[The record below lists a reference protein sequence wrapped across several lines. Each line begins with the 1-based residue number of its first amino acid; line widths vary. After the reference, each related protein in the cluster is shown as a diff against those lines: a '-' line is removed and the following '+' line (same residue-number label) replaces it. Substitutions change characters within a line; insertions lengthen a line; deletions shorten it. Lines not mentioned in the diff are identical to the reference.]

1 MNTSPDFKL
10 PDFNLLKSVLSDE
23 RNALVKIEEEE
34 YVRSI
39 QDAESI
45 LKFISDIVS
54 ELSVLFE
61 QYPSLVGLFNE
72 EYIPFKEFIAR
83 ENIFRIIFLEDCLF
97 PEKEL
102 FFFNQKN
109 DNIAKLLHKYLLL
122 FKEWSQL
129 KEQNHKETQVFIK
142 ENFDFE
148 IKQNQ
153 LKCQC
158 TACTGAYRNELKEII
173 LKKSIELLEQTREVF
188 IQDMQYSLENS
199 SNAFANL
206 KKNIDSQLH
215 KVRYRLRRRAYIN
228 LEGQIKA
235 LLKKNFLPPAEASL
249 HREKKVLE
257 YLKNYLLDEGFNND
271 LVDEKEFKKF
281 FSQLQLNLWRHPNYI
296 LREFQKIIRSLIIFK
311 RKDISGKIL
320 QNYLGEFWIH
330 SQARILKRK
339 IIYHM
344 GPTNSGK
351 TYHAIEAL
359 AQAEKGCYLAPLRL
373 LAAEL
378 FDTMNAKGII
388 TTLLTGE
395 EVIEVEGAT
404 HYSSTI
410 EMARLQERFD
420 CCVID
425 EIQMITD
432 PQRGWAWTRALI
444 NIFAQEIHICGDGS
458 VLDLVRQI
466 VELCGD
472 ALEIKNYER
481 MTELKISNGPISL
494 SQLNR
499 SDALVVFSRRNALKY
514 KRDLESLGFKVSIVY
529 GRLSPEVRREQARKF
544 DNGETDIIVSTDAIA
559 MGMNLPIKRIVFSTL
574 TKFIDSQEIPISK
587 SEVKQISGRAGR
599 YKRFPVG
606 EVTTLTKVENGT
618 TLIKEAIHTTLSQQ
632 TKCMV
637 GPDLDIF
644 AQVNNALTE
653 NNLKGFGLSEF
664 LRLFNTMTFKKP
676 FYCVDLKEMIEL
688 AEMVEDADSNQN
700 LSMAEI
706 FGFSCA
712 PVNLGLIEHIQYYV
726 WILNNFVH
734 TRPISHEPI
743 DHNSSN
749 IDYLETSIKC
759 VELFQ
764 WLARHFNNKNFSYSE
779 ETLLNNKIK
788 AVERLNQ
795 LLGEKTVFTCSSCG
809 VNLPENSKFPICD
822 NCFKK
827 RRFPRKRSFKKGSRK
842 FSNSRKKSVQNK
854 TGTTR
859 STSKSS
865 GGNRPYKKN
874 NRRKKSSSRRR
885 HSKKF

>member
-1 MNTSPDFKL
+1 MLYKRIVSTSHPFNL
-10 PDFNLLKSVLSDE
+10 PDFNLLKSVLPDE
-23 RNALVKIEEEE
+23 RSALVKIEDEDCI
-34 YVRSI
+34 RSV
-39 QDAESI
+39 QDAEAI
-45 LKFISDIVS
+45 VDLISNMTS
-54 ELSVLFE
+54 ELVPFFE
-61 QYPSLVGLFNE
+61 KNPSLVGLFDE
-72 EYIPFKEFIAR
+72 EYTPFKEFIAR
-83 ENIFRIIFLEDCLF
+83 ENILRTVFLEDCLF
-97 PEKEL
+97 PEKES
-102 FFFNQKN
+102 FFFNQEDEN
-109 DNIAKLLHKYLLL
+109 HSETLSDYFLT
-122 FKEWSQL
+122 FKDWIQIKQE
-129 KEQNHKETQVFIK
+129 NHDETQAFIK
-142 ENFDFE
+142 ERFDFE
-148 IKQNQ
+148 IKQDQ

-158 TACTGAYRNELKEII
+158 TSCTGSYRNEIKEIV
-173 LKKSIELLEQTREVF
+173 LKKSIELIEEAREKLS
-188 IQDMQYSLENS
+188 QNTDYSLENS
-199 SNAFANL
+199 SNIFMAL
-206 KKNIDSQLH
+206 KKDLDTNIH
-215 KVRYRLRRRAYIN
+215 RARYRLRRRAYGN
-228 LEGQIKA
+228 LESQIKA
-235 LLKKNFLPPAEASL
+235 LLKKSFLYPAEASID
-249 HREKKVLE
+249 REKKVSD
-257 YLKNYLLDEGFNND
+257 YLKNYLQEQGFSND
-271 LVDEKEFKKF
+271 LVGEKEFKKF
-281 FSQLQLNLWRHPNYI
+281 FSQLQINLWHHPNHI
-296 LREFQKIIRSLIIFK
+296 MREFQKVIRSLMIFK

-320 QNYLGEFWIH
+320 QDYLGEFWIH

-378 FDTMNAKGII
+378 FDTMNSKGII

-432 PQRGWAWTRALI
+432 PQRGWAWTRAFV

-458 VLDLVRQI
+458 VLDLIKQI
-466 VELCGD
+466 VKLCGD
-472 ALEIKNYER
+472 ELEIKNYER
-481 MTELKISNGPISL
+481 MTELKIKTDPIPL
-494 SQLNR
+494 SQLER

-544 DNGETDIIVSTDAIA
+544 DNEETDIIVSTDAIA

-574 TKFIDSQEIPISK
+574 TKFIDSQEIPISN
-587 SEVKQISGRAGR
+587 SEIKQISGRAGR

-606 EVTTLTKVENGT
+606 EVSTLAKVENGIDR
-618 TLIKEAIHTTLSQQ
+618 IKEAINMTLSQQ

-644 AQVNNALTE
+644 AQVNNALSE
-653 NNLKGFGLSEF
+653 NNLKELGLSEF
-664 LRLFNTMTFKKP
+664 LRLFNTMAFQKP
-676 FYCVDLKEMIEL
+676 FYCVDLREMIEL
-688 AEMVEDADSNQN
+688 AEMVEDADPKNN
-700 LSMAEI
+700 LDMAEI

-712 PVNLGLIEHIQYYV
+712 PVNLGLVEHVQYYI

-734 TRPISHEPI
+734 ARPISHEPV
-743 DHNSSN
+743 DYNSSN

-764 WLARHFNNKNFSYSE
+764 WLARHFNNKNFSYTE
-779 ETLLNNKIK
+779 EDLLNNKIK
-788 AVERLNQ
+788 AVERLNK

-822 NCFKK
+822 DCFKK
-827 RRFPRKRSFKKGSRK
+827 KRFSRKRPFNKNRTRK
-842 FSNSRKKSVQNK
+842 FSGSGKKFE
-854 TGTTR
+854 
-859 STSKSS
+859 
-865 GGNRPYKKN
+865 
-874 NRRKKSSSRRR
+874 RRKSGTKKTNRSGKPRRKSDRQRKSPSARYSR
-885 HSKKF
+885 

>member
-1 MNTSPDFKL
+1 MNITADFNL
-10 PDFNLLKSVLSDE
+10 PDFDLLKSILPNE
-23 RNALVKIEEEE
+23 HNALVKIEKEGC
-34 YVRSI
+34 VRSVH
-39 QDAESI
+39 DAEII
-45 LKFISDIVS
+45 LKFISDITS
-54 ELSVLFE
+54 ELSPLFE
-61 QYPSLVGLFNE
+61 QYPSLIGLFDE
-72 EYIPFKEFIAR
+72 EYASFRELINR
-83 ENIFRIIFLEDCLF
+83 ENIFRIVFLEDCLF

-102 FFFNQKN
+102 FFFNQT
-109 DNIAKLLHKYLLL
+109 DNYIETLHEYLIL
-122 FKEWSQL
+122 FKEWSQI
-129 KEQNHKETQVFIK
+129 KQKSHEKTQAFIK

-148 IKQNQ
+148 IKQNE
-153 LKCQC
+153 LECQC
-158 TACTGAYRNELKEII
+158 TSCIGIYRNEIKEVV
-173 LKKSIELLEQTREVF
+173 LKKSIGLIEQTREIFNQNVEH
-188 IQDMQYSLENS
+188 SLEDSCNI
-199 SNAFANL
+199 FATL
-206 KKNIDSQLH
+206 RKDIDQNLH
-215 KVRYRLRRRAYIN
+215 KVRYRLKRRTYLN
-228 LEGQIKA
+228 LENQIKA
-235 LLKKNFLPPAEASL
+235 LLKKNFLPPAKPSL
-249 HREKKVLE
+249 NREKKVLD
-257 YLKNYLLDEGFNND
+257 YLKNYLLNEGFNND

-281 FSQLQLNLWRHPNYI
+281 FGQLQLNLWRNPNYI

-359 AQAEKGCYLAPLRL
+359 ARAEKGCYLAPLRL

-404 HYSSTI
+404 HCSSTI

-432 PQRGWAWTRALI
+432 PQRGWAWTRAFI

-458 VLDLVRQI
+458 VLNLVEQI
-466 VELCGD
+466 VDLCND
-472 ALEIKNYER
+472 ELEIKNYER
-481 MTELKISNGPISL
+481 MTDLKISNTPIPL

-574 TKFIDSQEIPISK
+574 TKFIDSQEIPISN
-587 SEVKQISGRAGR
+587 SEIKQISGRAGR
-599 YKRFPVG
+599 YKRFPIG
-606 EVTTLTKVENGT
+606 EVTTLTKVEEGSVK
-618 TLIKEAIHTTLSQQ
+618 IKEAIHTTLSQQ
-632 TKCMV
+632 KKCMV

-644 AQVNNALTE
+644 AQVNNALSE
-653 NNLKGFGLSEF
+653 NNLKELGLSEF

-688 AEMVEDADSNQN
+688 AEMVEDADSPEN
-700 LSMAEI
+700 LNMAEI

-712 PVNLGLIEHIQYYV
+712 PVNLGLMEHVQYYV

-734 TRPISHEPI
+734 ARSIPHEPI
-743 DHNSSN
+743 DYNSSN

-759 VELFQ
+759 VELYQ

-779 ETLLNNKIK
+779 NALLDNKIK
-788 AVERLNQ
+788 AVERLNK
-795 LLGEKTVFTCSSCG
+795 LLGEKIVFSCSSCG

-827 RRFPRKRSFKKGSRK
+827 RRFPRKKSFKKGTRN
-842 FSNSRKKSVQNK
+842 FSNSRKKSNRHRTGSRNTNRSKPLKRNNK
-854 TGTTR
+854 
-859 STSKSS
+859 
-865 GGNRPYKKN
+865 
-874 NRRKKSSSRRR
+874 RKKFTAKRYSG
-885 HSKKF
+885 KF